1 MAGTGEHY
9 VDNKAFLKALADYRA
24 ACWKAKRRGR
34 KNPPI
39 PEFIG
44 ECFLKI
50 ATHLSYRPNFINY
63 TFREDMVSDGIENC
77 LMYMHNF
84 NPRKSKNPFGYF
96 TSVIYYAFI
105 RRIQRE
111 RKHTYLKYKLI
122 EDAIITGGTH
132 SSPDGSGRFQ
142 VDTEMLSFDNV
153 QEFIQKFDE
162 YTDKRRERRRVG
174 TKKTED
180 VV

>member
-9 VDNKAFLKALADYRA
+9 VDNKAFLKSLADYRA

-132 SSPDGSGRFQ
+132 TAPDGSGQ
-142 VDTEMLSFDNV
+142 YQIDTEMLSFDNV

-162 YTDKRRERRRVG
+162 YTDKRRERRRVV
-174 TKKTED
+174 TKKSSEMS
-180 VV
+180 